1 VETERYKMMK
11 GAGGGGGV
19 WGDGSIF
26 VLYYNFY
33 D

>member
-1 VETERYKMMK
+1 MK
-11 GAGGGGGV
+11 GAGGGGV

>member
-1 VETERYKMMK
+1 VEMERYKMMK
-11 GAGGGGGV
+11 GAGGGGV